1 MVALA
6 GLAVL
11 GCAPTSTPSSM
22 GRRVDIEAIA
32 RELSREVPG
41 LEDNAAFRAQV
52 NDIADLCRS
61 SAEDF
66 RINARS
72 IATPDLQ
79 RDLRRQIDAGC
90 PWRSAEVARLLR
102 TQGQPGNR

>member
-1 MVALA
+1 LQ
-6 GLAVL
+6 
-11 GCAPTSTPSSM
+11 
-22 GRRVDIEAIA
+22 
-32 RELSREVPG
+32 
-41 LEDNAAFRAQV
+41 DNAAFRAQV

-66 RINARS
+66 RISARS

-90 PWRSAEVARLLR
+90 PWRSDEIARLLR